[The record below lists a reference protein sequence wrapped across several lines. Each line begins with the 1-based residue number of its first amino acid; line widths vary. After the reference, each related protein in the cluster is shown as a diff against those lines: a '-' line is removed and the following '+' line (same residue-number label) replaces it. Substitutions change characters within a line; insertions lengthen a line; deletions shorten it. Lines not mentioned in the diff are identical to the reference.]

1 LEAKALAGELAT
13 VDAEEVEE
21 AATAPMP
28 ALAVESEVEGRLVD
42 ALREASVARRE
53 TASGA
58 DIVVGEAGEGR
69 WGAARQELGGE
80 WWRREREE
88 ERPLLAR
95 LDRRSLR

>member
-1 LEAKALAGELAT
+1 LNACRQGGQPTRFGAAAGALEAKALAGELAT

-69 WGAARQELGGE
+69 
-80 WWRREREE
+80 
-88 ERPLLAR
+88 
-95 LDRRSLR
+95 